1 MGRLIVVS
9 NRIAPVEEGK
19 APQGGLAVAVLA
31 ALKETGGVWLGWS
44 GKLAE
49 DASPQPKLKRAGPLT
64 YAMLD
69 LTPKEFDLYYNG
81 HANSTLWPVFHY
93 RSQLV
98 HYTRAAEDGYRRVN
112 AQFADALMPLLRPG
126 DRIWVHDY
134 QLIPLGRA
142 LRDRGV
148 TAPIGFFLH
157 TPFPTPEVL
166 RTLPTYQELLRDLAA
181 YDVVGLHTARDRD
194 ALLAAWHRSWR
205 ETTDGRVEI
214 DGRRIVVE
222 AFPISIET
230 EEIATDAPAAWNMRS
245 AHRLRDSLVGR
256 DLIIGV
262 DRLDYSKG
270 LPRRF
275 EAFRTLLERWP
286 DRRGRVSY
294 MQIAPPTRSDVAE
307 YQEIRHQLESLA
319 GSVNG
324 EFADIDWVPL
334 RYLNKSVP
342 RKTLLGFYRS
352 ASVGLVTPMRDGMNL
367 VAKEY
372 VAAQDPE
379 DPGVLV
385 LSEFAG
391 AAEELDAALIV
402 NPFDVEGVAEALERA
417 LIMPVEERRERHA
430 SMMRVLRAN
439 DIGHWRRRFMAALE
453 GAAA

>member
-9 NRIAPVEEGK
+9 NRIAPVEEGT

-31 ALKETGGVWLGWS
+31 ALKEAGGVWLGWS
-44 GKLAE
+44 GKLL
-49 DASPQPKLKRAGPLT
+49 DAPGGPPKLKRAGSLT

-69 LTPKEFDLYYNG
+69 LAQADFDLYYNG
-81 HANSTLWPVFHY
+81 HANSTLWPIFHY
-93 RSQLV
+93 RIQLA
-98 HYTRAAEDGYRRVN
+98 HYSRAAEDGYRRVN
-112 AQFADALMPLLRPG
+112 AQFADALLPLLRPG

-134 QLIPLGRA
+134 QLIPLGRL

-166 RTLPTYQELLRDLAA
+166 RTLPTHEVLLQDLAA
-181 YDVVGLHTARDRD
+181 YDVVGLHTTRDRD
-194 ALLAAWHRSWR
+194 ALLAAWHRGWR
-205 ETTDGRVEI
+205 ETPDGRIEI
-214 DGRRIVVE
+214 AGRRIVVE
-222 AFPISIET
+222 SFPISIET
-230 EEIATDAPAAWNMRS
+230 EEIAADAPGAWNMRS

-286 DRRGRVSY
+286 ERRGRVSY
-294 MQIAPPTRSDVAE
+294 MQIAPPTRGEVAD

-319 GSVNG
+319 GSING

-352 ASVGLVTPMRDGMNL
+352 ARVGLVTPMRDGMNL

-402 NPFDVEGVAEALERA
+402 NPFDVERVAEALERA
-417 LIMPVEERRERHA
+417 LTMPVEERRDRHA

-439 DIGHWRRRFMAALE
+439 DIGHWRRRFLAALE
-453 GAAA
+453 GAA

>member
-9 NRIAPVEEGK
+9 NRIAPVEEGT

-31 ALKETGGVWLGWS
+31 ALKEAGGVWLGWS
-44 GKLAE
+44 GKLL
-49 DASPQPKLKRAGPLT
+49 DAPGGAPKLKRAGSLT

-69 LTPKEFDLYYNG
+69 LSQADFDLYYNG
-81 HANSTLWPVFHY
+81 HANSTLWPIFHY
-93 RSQLV
+93 RIQLA
-98 HYTRAAEDGYRRVN
+98 HYSRAAEDGYRRVN
-112 AQFADALMPLLRPG
+112 AQFADALLPLLRPG

-134 QLIPLGRA
+134 QLIPLGRL

-166 RTLPTYQELLRDLAA
+166 RTLPTHEVLLQDLAA
-181 YDVVGLHTARDRD
+181 YDVVGLHTTRDRD
-194 ALLAAWHRSWR
+194 ALLAAWHRGWR
-205 ETTDGRVEI
+205 ETPDGRIEI
-214 DGRRIVVE
+214 GGRRIVVE
-222 AFPISIET
+222 SFPISIET
-230 EEIATDAPAAWNMRS
+230 EEIAADAPGAWNMRS

-286 DRRGRVSY
+286 ERRGRVSF
-294 MQIAPPTRSDVAE
+294 MQIAPPTRGEVAD

-319 GSVNG
+319 GSING

-352 ASVGLVTPMRDGMNL
+352 ARVGLVTPMRDGMNL

-402 NPFDVEGVAEALERA
+402 NPFDVERVAEALERA
-417 LIMPVEERRERHA
+417 LTMPVEERRDRHA

-439 DIGHWRRRFMAALE
+439 DIGHWRRRFLAALE
-453 GAAA
+453 GAA